1 MKTVQNK
8 STGKVKRE
16 QDVVAQS
23 LVNGGKW
30 TYVPKSAWK
39 QHFAAEGLKDANV
52 IGRVGDP
59 GMTFQN
65 PLKKNKMSKAMKRHM
80 RRTKRGN

>member
-1 MKTVQNK
+1 MKTIQNK

-16 QDVVAQS
+16 QEVVAQS
-23 LVNGGKW
+23 LVDGGKW
-30 TYVPKSAWK
+30 TYVAKSIWK
-39 QHFAAEGLKDANV
+39 EYARGEVLKDANV
-52 IGRVGDP
+52 IDRAGDP
-59 GMTFQN
+59 GMTFQD

>member
-30 TYVPKSAWK
+30 TYV